1 MKNILR
7 VILTVL
13 VTILVILLMVKGL
26 SIGSLKIYSISG
38 IIEENKKLDEEIDAL
53 NKLKNEDYKK
63 AMDNLNDSAK
73 KLTTAKQSYLDEASI
88 STDSEIKEATISQNY
103 SMEYLWNKVGTYA
116 TEEGLKLKWD
126 VQSAG
131 SGKYTLSF
139 TITGTYISIINYVYD
154 IENDSDLGFT
164 ILNFKLSGSDELT
177 ATFSVNDV
185 AIKSESISA
194 SVMQQQQQQ
203 QQSSSTNN
211 NEQGNNTQ
219 SNQNNTTTDSNQTSG
234 SNTTDNK

>member
-38 IIEENKKLDEEIDAL
+38 IIEENKKIDEEIDAL

-88 STDSEIKEATISQNY
+88 SKDSEIKEATISQNY

-164 ILNFKLSGSDELT
+164 ILNFKISGSDELT

-203 QQSSSTNN
+203 SSSTNN
-211 NEQGNNTQ
+211 NEHGNNTQ

>member
-13 VTILVILLMVKGL
+13 VTILVIVLMVKGL

-126 VQSAG
+126 VQSAE

-164 ILNFKLSGSDELT
+164 ILNFKISGSDELT

-185 AIKSESISA
+185 AIKSESIST
-194 SVMQQQQQQ
+194 SVMQQQQ

-211 NEQGNNTQ
+211 NEQGNNTR

>member
-1 MKNILR
+1 MRNILR

-88 STDSEIKEATISQNY
+88 STDSEIKEATVSQNY

-126 VQSAG
+126 VQAAG
-131 SGKYTLSF
+131 SGKYTLNF

-164 ILNFKLSGSDELT
+164 ILNFKISGSDQLT

-203 QQSSSTNN
+203 QSSSTNS
-211 NEQGNNTQ
+211 ESSSQ
-219 SNQNNTTTDSNQTSG
+219 NTTTDSNQTSD

>member
-164 ILNFKLSGSDELT
+164 ILNFKISGSDELT

-194 SVMQQQQQQ
+194 SVMQQQ

>member
-126 VQSAG
+126 VQSAD

-164 ILNFKLSGSDELT
+164 ILNFKISGSDELT

-185 AIKSESISA
+185 AIKSESIST
-194 SVMQQQQQQ
+194 SVMQQQQ

-211 NEQGNNTQ
+211 NEQCNNTQ

>member
-38 IIEENKKLDEEIDAL
+38 IIEENKKIDEEIDAL

-164 ILNFKLSGSDELT
+164 ILNFKISGSDELT

-194 SVMQQQQQQ
+194 SAMQQQQ